1 VAPGHTVEE
10 VLEQLEAALAGFLA
24 SEASPEKV
32 ETAVNNWKKRFF
44 QRMESVAGRAGLL
57 LGYNNMEGDPGWVQS
72 DLDRYLG
79 VTSESV
85 MEVARRVLDDAHRV
99 TIIVRP
105 ESAEGAE

>member
-1 VAPGHTVEE
+1 
-10 VLEQLEAALAGFLA
+10 
-24 SEASPEKV
+24 
-32 ETAVNNWKKRFF
+32 
-44 QRMESVAGRAGLL
+44 

-79 VTSESV
+79 VTPESV